1 MIESENE
8 RGVKLSMKKKILA
21 TLMLST
27 VVLSNVSYV
36 AVISANDI
44 DSQIEA
50 KNQEI
55 SSLTVQQAAAQQQV
69 DEIQGQVDEIVAEQA
84 KLNEENTRLESES
97 ASLAAEIERL
107 SADIVSRD
115 GALKEQARSAQV
127 DASASSYIN
136 TILDSKSI
144 VDAVSRVNAMREI
157 VAANNRMLEQQKT
170 DKEVIVEKQ
179 KANQEAINTLA
190 ANRQKLEDDAQVLEV
205 RQAELKA
212 AQLNLA
218 AEKATAEDEKS
229 ALLAEKAAAEEAA
242 RQAAARQAAYEA
254 QQAALAQQQAA
265 QQQAAVQQVVATQ
278 QQVASTQEQ
287 VASVSTP
294 VAESTVTETASVSE
308 QSQAEVAVQQPV
320 ATASSSSTTSTTSS
334 STTTSSGSSAA
345 SNNAKYDASSYPVGE
360 CTWGVKSQVSWV
372 GPYWGNANQW
382 VASARAEGFS
392 VGTTPQVG
400 AVAVWV
406 GGTYGHVALVTA
418 VESSTNIQVSESNYM
433 GRRYIGNH
441 RGWFNP
447 TTTSEGT
454 VYYIYPPY

>member
-1 MIESENE
+1 
-8 RGVKLSMKKKILA
+8 MKKKILA

-55 SSLTVQQAAAQQQV
+55 SSLTEQQAAAQQQV
-69 DEIQGQVDEIVAEQA
+69 DNIQGQVDEIVAEQA
-84 KLNEENTRLESES
+84 KLNEENARLESES

-157 VAANNRMLEQQKT
+157 VTANNRMLEQQKT
-170 DKEVIVEKQ
+170 DKEAIVEKQ
-179 KANQEAINTLA
+179 KANQEAIKTLA

-229 ALLAEKAAAEEAA
+229 ALLAEKSAAEEAA

-254 QQAALAQQQAA
+254 QQVALAQQQAA
-265 QQQAAVQQVVATQ
+265 
-278 QQVASTQEQ
+278 SI
-287 VASVSTP
+287 VSTP
-294 VAESTVTETASVSE
+294 VAQSSTETVVTSSQSQVVE
-308 QSQAEVAVQQPV
+308 QSTTVSTPSN
-320 ATASSSSTTSTTSS
+320 SSSSLSS
-334 STTTSSGSSAA
+334 SSSSAA
-345 SNNAKYDASSYPVGE
+345 SNNARYDASSYPVGE
-360 CTWGVKSQVSWV
+360 CTWGVKSQLSWV

-406 GGTYGHVALVTA
+406 GGAYGHVALVTA

-454 VYYIYPPY
+454 VYYIYPSY

>member
-1 MIESENE
+1 
-8 RGVKLSMKKKILA
+8 MKKKILA

-36 AVISANDI
+36 TVISANDI

-55 SSLTVQQAAAQQQV
+55 SSLTEQQAAAQQQV
-69 DEIQGQVDEIVAEQA
+69 DNIQGQVDEIVAEQA
-84 KLNEENTRLESES
+84 KLNEENARLESES

-157 VAANNRMLEQQKT
+157 VTANNRMLEQQKT
-170 DKEVIVEKQ
+170 DKEAIVEKQ
-179 KANQEAINTLA
+179 KANQEAIKTLA

-229 ALLAEKAAAEEAA
+229 ALLAEKSAAEEAA

-254 QQAALAQQQAA
+254 QQVALAQQQAA
-265 QQQAAVQQVVATQ
+265 
-278 QQVASTQEQ
+278 SI
-287 VASVSTP
+287 VSTP
-294 VAESTVTETASVSE
+294 VAQSSTETVVTSSQSQVVE
-308 QSQAEVAVQQPV
+308 QSTTVSTPSN
-320 ATASSSSTTSTTSS
+320 SSSSSS
-334 STTTSSGSSAA
+334 SLSSSAA
-345 SNNAKYDASSYPVGE
+345 SNNARYDASSYPVGE
-360 CTWGVKSQVSWV
+360 CTWGVKSQLSWV

-406 GGTYGHVALVTA
+406 GGAYGHVALVTA

-454 VYYIYPPY
+454 VYYIYPSY

>member
-1 MIESENE
+1 
-8 RGVKLSMKKKILA
+8 MKKKILA

-55 SSLTVQQAAAQQQV
+55 SSLTEQQAAAQQQV
-69 DEIQGQVDEIVAEQA
+69 DNIQGQVDEIVAEQA
-84 KLNEENTRLESES
+84 KLNEENARLESES

-144 VDAVSRVNAMREI
+144 VDTVSRVNAMREI
-157 VAANNRMLEQQKT
+157 VSANNRMLEQQKT
-170 DKEVIVEKQ
+170 DKEAILEKQ
-179 KANQEAINTLA
+179 KANQEAIKTLA

-229 ALLAEKAAAEEAA
+229 ALLAEKSAAEEAA

-254 QQAALAQQQAA
+254 QQVALAQQQAA
-265 QQQAAVQQVVATQ
+265 
-278 QQVASTQEQ
+278 SI
-287 VASVSTP
+287 VSTP
-294 VAESTVTETASVSE
+294 VAQSSTETVVTSSQSQVVE
-308 QSQAEVAVQQPV
+308 QSTTVSTPSN
-320 ATASSSSTTSTTSS
+320 SSSSSS
-334 STTTSSGSSAA
+334 SSSSSAA
-345 SNNAKYDASSYPVGE
+345 SNNARYDASSYPVGE
-360 CTWGVKSQVSWV
+360 CTWGVKSQLSWV

-406 GGTYGHVALVTA
+406 GGAYGHVALVTA

-454 VYYIYPPY
+454 VYYIYPSY

>member
-1 MIESENE
+1 
-8 RGVKLSMKKKILA
+8 MKKKILA
-21 TLMLST
+21 TIMLST
-27 VVLSNVSYV
+27 VVLSNANYV
-36 AVISANDI
+36 AVISANDV
-44 DSQIEA
+44 DSQIAA
-50 KNQEI
+50 KNQQI
-55 SSLTVQQAAAQQQV
+55 SELTAQQAEAQQQV
-69 DEIQGQVDEIVAEQA
+69 DAIQGQVDAIVSEQA
-84 KLNEENTRLESES
+84 KLTEENTRLEAES
-97 ASLAAEIERL
+97 QTLAADIERL

-127 DASASSYIN
+127 DGSASSYIN

-157 VAANNRMLEQQKT
+157 VSANNRMLEQQKL
-170 DKEVIVEKQ
+170 DKEAIVEKQ
-179 KANQEAINTLA
+179 KANQEAINVLA
-190 ANRQKLEDDAQVLEV
+190 ANRQKLEDDAQILQV
-205 RQAELKA
+205 RQAELQV

-218 AEKATAEDEKS
+218 AEKATAEDEKNS
-229 ALLAEKAAAEEAA
+229 LLEQKAAAEEAA
-242 RQAAARQAAYEA
+242 RQAAARQAEYEA
-254 QQAALAQQQAA
+254 QQRALAQQQAA
-265 QQQAAVQQVVATQ
+265 SVTAPIVTAPVNASSNSAVVQQVAQT
-278 QQVASTQEQ
+278 
-287 VASVSTP
+287 
-294 VAESTVTETASVSE
+294 TVTESV
-308 QSQAEVAVQQPV
+308 PV
-320 ATASSSSTTSTTSS
+320 STASSSS
-334 STTTSSGSSAA
+334 SSAS
-345 SNNAKYDASSYPVGE
+345 SNAQYNASSYPVGE

-447 TTTSEGT
+447 TTTSDGA
-454 VYYIYPPY
+454 VYYIYP

>member
-1 MIESENE
+1 
-8 RGVKLSMKKKILA
+8 MKKKILA

-55 SSLTVQQAAAQQQV
+55 SSLTEQQAAAQQQV
-69 DEIQGQVDEIVAEQA
+69 DNIQGQVDEIVAEQA
-84 KLNEENTRLESES
+84 KLNEENARLESES
-97 ASLAAEIERL
+97 ASLVAEIERL

-157 VAANNRMLEQQKT
+157 VTANNRMLEQQKT
-170 DKEVIVEKQ
+170 DKEAIVEKQ
-179 KANQEAINTLA
+179 KANQEAIKTLA

-229 ALLAEKAAAEEAA
+229 ALLAEKSAAEEAA

-254 QQAALAQQQAA
+254 QQVALAQQQAA
-265 QQQAAVQQVVATQ
+265 
-278 QQVASTQEQ
+278 SI
-287 VASVSTP
+287 VSTP
-294 VAESTVTETASVSE
+294 VAQPSTETVVTSS
-308 QSQAEVAVQQPV
+308 QSQVVEQTTTVSTPSN
-320 ATASSSSTTSTTSS
+320 SSSSSPSS
-334 STTTSSGSSAA
+334 SSSAA
-345 SNNAKYDASSYPVGE
+345 SNNARYDAKSYYVGE

-406 GGTYGHVALVTA
+406 GGAYGHVALVTA

-454 VYYIYPPY
+454 VYYIYPSY

>member
-1 MIESENE
+1 
-8 RGVKLSMKKKILA
+8 MKKKILA

-55 SSLTVQQAAAQQQV
+55 SSLTEQQAAAQQQV
-69 DEIQGQVDEIVAEQA
+69 DNIQGQVDEIVAEQA
-84 KLNEENTRLESES
+84 KLNEENARLESES

-157 VAANNRMLEQQKT
+157 VTANNRMLEQQKT
-170 DKEVIVEKQ
+170 DKEAIVEKQ
-179 KANQEAINTLA
+179 KANQEAIKTLA

-229 ALLAEKAAAEEAA
+229 ALLAEKSAAEEAA

-254 QQAALAQQQAA
+254 QQVALAQQQAA
-265 QQQAAVQQVVATQ
+265 
-278 QQVASTQEQ
+278 SI
-287 VASVSTP
+287 VSTP
-294 VAESTVTETASVSE
+294 VAQSSTETVVTSSQSQVVE
-308 QSQAEVAVQQPV
+308 QSTTVSTPSN
-320 ATASSSSTTSTTSS
+320 SSSSSS
-334 STTTSSGSSAA
+334 SSSSSAA
-345 SNNAKYDASSYPVGE
+345 SNNARYNASSYPVGE
-360 CTWGVKSQVSWV
+360 CTWGVKSQLSWV

-400 AVAVWV
+400 AVAVW
-406 GGTYGHVALVTA
+406 GGGAYGHVAVVTA

-454 VYYIYPPY
+454 VYYIYPSY

>member
-1 MIESENE
+1 
-8 RGVKLSMKKKILA
+8 MKKKILA

-55 SSLTVQQAAAQQQV
+55 SSLTAQQAAAQQQV

-265 QQQAAVQQVVATQ
+265 QQQAAVQQ
-278 QQVASTQEQ
+278 Q

-294 VAESTVTETASVSE
+294 VVESTVTETASVSE

>member
-1 MIESENE
+1 
-8 RGVKLSMKKKILA
+8 MKKKILA

-44 DSQIEA
+44 DSQIEV
-50 KNQEI
+50 KNKEI
-55 SSLTVQQAAAQQQV
+55 SSLTAQQAAAQQQV
-69 DEIQGQVDEIVAEQA
+69 DNIQAQVDEIVAEQA
-84 KLNEENTRLESES
+84 KLNEENARLESES
-97 ASLAAEIERL
+97 ASLEAEIERL

-157 VAANNRMLEQQKT
+157 VTANNRMLEQQKT
-170 DKEVIVEKQ
+170 DKEAIVEKQ
-179 KANQEAINTLA
+179 KANQEAIKTLA

-229 ALLAEKAAAEEAA
+229 ALLAEKSAAEEAA

-254 QQAALAQQQAA
+254 QQVALAQQQAA
-265 QQQAAVQQVVATQ
+265 
-278 QQVASTQEQ
+278 SI
-287 VASVSTP
+287 VSTP
-294 VAESTVTETASVSE
+294 VAQSSTETVVTSSQSQVVE
-308 QSQAEVAVQQPV
+308 QSTTVSTPSN
-320 ATASSSSTTSTTSS
+320 SSSSSS
-334 STTTSSGSSAA
+334 SLSSSAA
-345 SNNAKYDASSYPVGE
+345 SNNARYDASSYPVGE
-360 CTWGVKSQVSWV
+360 CTWGVKSQLSWV

-406 GGTYGHVALVTA
+406 GGAYGHVALVTA

-454 VYYIYPPY
+454 VYYIYPSY

>member
-1 MIESENE
+1 
-8 RGVKLSMKKKILA
+8 MKKKIFA

-44 DSQIEA
+44 DSQIEV

-55 SSLTVQQAAAQQQV
+55 SSLTAQQAAAQQQV
-69 DEIQGQVDEIVAEQA
+69 DNIQAQVDEIVAEQA
-84 KLNEENTRLESES
+84 KLNEENARLESES
-97 ASLAAEIERL
+97 ASLEAEIERL

-157 VAANNRMLEQQKT
+157 VTANNRMLEQQKT
-170 DKEVIVEKQ
+170 DKEAIVEKQ
-179 KANQEAINTLA
+179 KANQEAIKTLA

-229 ALLAEKAAAEEAA
+229 ALLAEKSAAEEAA

-254 QQAALAQQQAA
+254 QQVALAQQQAA
-265 QQQAAVQQVVATQ
+265 
-278 QQVASTQEQ
+278 SI
-287 VASVSTP
+287 VSTP
-294 VAESTVTETASVSE
+294 VAQPSTETVVTSSQSQVVE
-308 QSQAEVAVQQPV
+308 QSTTVS
-320 ATASSSSTTSTTSS
+320 TSSNSSSSSPSS
-334 STTTSSGSSAA
+334 SSSAA
-345 SNNAKYDASSYPVGE
+345 SNNARYDAKSYDVGE

-372 GPYWGNANQW
+372 GPYWGNAKQW

-406 GGTYGHVALVTA
+406 GGAYGHVALVTA

-454 VYYIYPPY
+454 VYYIYPSY

>member
-1 MIESENE
+1 
-8 RGVKLSMKKKILA
+8 MKKKILA

-55 SSLTVQQAAAQQQV
+55 SSLTEQQAAAQQQV
-69 DEIQGQVDEIVAEQA
+69 DNIQGQVDEIVAEQA
-84 KLNEENTRLESES
+84 KLNEENARLESES

-157 VAANNRMLEQQKT
+157 VTANNRMLEQQKT
-170 DKEVIVEKQ
+170 DKEAIVEKQ
-179 KANQEAINTLA
+179 KANQEAIKTLA

-229 ALLAEKAAAEEAA
+229 ALLAEKSAAEEAA

-254 QQAALAQQQAA
+254 QQVALAQQQAA
-265 QQQAAVQQVVATQ
+265 
-278 QQVASTQEQ
+278 SI
-287 VASVSTP
+287 VSTP
-294 VAESTVTETASVSE
+294 VAQPSTETVVTSSQSQVVE
-308 QSQAEVAVQQPV
+308 QSTTVS
-320 ATASSSSTTSTTSS
+320 TSSNSSSSNSS
-334 STTTSSGSSAA
+334 SSSPSLSSSAA
-345 SNNAKYDASSYPVGE
+345 SNNARYDAKSYYVGE
-360 CTWGVKSQVSWV
+360 CTWGVKSQLSWV

-406 GGTYGHVALVTA
+406 GGAYGHVALVTA

-454 VYYIYPPY
+454 VYYIYPSY

>member
-1 MIESENE
+1 
-8 RGVKLSMKKKILA
+8 MKKKILA

-55 SSLTVQQAAAQQQV
+55 SSLTAQQAAAQQQV
-69 DEIQGQVDEIVAEQA
+69 DNIQGQVDEIVAEQA
-84 KLNEENTRLESES
+84 KLNEENARLESES

-170 DKEVIVEKQ
+170 DKEAIVEKQ
-179 KANQEAINTLA
+179 KANQEAIKTLA

-205 RQAELKA
+205 RQAELRA

-229 ALLAEKAAAEEAA
+229 ALLAEKSAAEEAA
-242 RQAAARQAAYEA
+242 RQATARQAAYEA
-254 QQAALAQQQAA
+254 QQVALAQQQAA
-265 QQQAAVQQVVATQ
+265 SIISTPIAQSSTETVATPSQSQVVEQ
-278 QQVASTQEQ
+278 STT
-287 VASVSTP
+287 VSTP
-294 VAESTVTETASVSE
+294 SN
-308 QSQAEVAVQQPV
+308 
-320 ATASSSSTTSTTSS
+320 SSSSS
-334 STTTSSGSSAA
+334 SSAA
-345 SNNAKYDASSYPVGE
+345 SNNARYNASSYPVGE

-406 GGTYGHVALVTA
+406 GGVYGHVALVTA

-447 TTTSEGT
+447 TATSEGT
-454 VYYIYPPY
+454 VYYIYPSY

>member
-1 MIESENE
+1 
-8 RGVKLSMKKKILA
+8 MKKRILA

-27 VVLSNVSYV
+27 VVLSNFNYV
-36 AVISANDI
+36 AVINANDV
-44 DSQIEA
+44 DSQIAA
-50 KNQEI
+50 KNQQINE
-55 SSLTVQQAAAQQQV
+55 LTAQQAAAQQQV
-69 DEIQGQVDEIVAEQA
+69 ASIQGQVDEIVAEQE
-84 KLNEENTRLESES
+84 KLTEENIRLEEES
-97 ASLAAEIERL
+97 QILSADIDRL

-115 GALKEQARSAQV
+115 GALREQARSAQV
-127 DASASSYIN
+127 DGSASSYIN

-157 VAANNRMLEQQKT
+157 VSANNRMLEQQKL
-170 DKEVIVEKQ
+170 DKEAIVEKQ
-179 KANQEAINTLA
+179 KANQEAINVLA
-190 ANRQKLEDDAQVLEV
+190 ANRQKLEDDAQILQV
-205 RQAELKA
+205 RQAELQV

-218 AEKATAEDEKS
+218 AEKATAEDEKNS
-229 ALLAEKAAAEEAA
+229 LLEQKAAAEEAA
-242 RQAAARQAAYEA
+242 RQAAARQAEYEA
-254 QQAALAQQQAA
+254 QQRALAQQQAA
-265 QQQAAVQQVVATQ
+265 SVTAPIVTAPVNASSNSAVVQQVAQTTAT
-278 QQVASTQEQ
+278 E
-287 VASVSTP
+287 SVP
-294 VAESTVTETASVSE
+294 VS
-308 QSQAEVAVQQPV
+308 
-320 ATASSSSTTSTTSS
+320 TASSSS
-334 STTTSSGSSAA
+334 SSAS
-345 SNNAKYDASSYPVGE
+345 SNAQYNASSYPVGE

-447 TTTSEGT
+447 TTTSDGA
-454 VYYIYPPY
+454 VYYIYP

>member
-1 MIESENE
+1 
-8 RGVKLSMKKKILA
+8 MKKKILA

-44 DSQIEA
+44 DSQIEV

-55 SSLTVQQAAAQQQV
+55 SSLTAQQAAAQQQV
-69 DEIQGQVDEIVAEQA
+69 DNIQAQVDEIVAEQA
-84 KLNEENTRLESES
+84 KLNEENARLESES
-97 ASLAAEIERL
+97 ASLVAEIERL

-157 VAANNRMLEQQKT
+157 VSANNRMLEQQKT
-170 DKEVIVEKQ
+170 DKEAIVEKQ
-179 KANQEAINTLA
+179 KANQEAIKTLA

-229 ALLAEKAAAEEAA
+229 ALLAEKSAAEEAA

-254 QQAALAQQQAA
+254 QQVALAQQQAA
-265 QQQAAVQQVVATQ
+265 SIVSIPVAQSSTETVVTSSQSQVVEQ
-278 QQVASTQEQ
+278 STT
-287 VASVSTP
+287 VST
-294 VAESTVTETASVSE
+294 SSN
-308 QSQAEVAVQQPV
+308 
-320 ATASSSSTTSTTSS
+320 SSSSNSS
-334 STTTSSGSSAA
+334 SSSPSLSSSAA
-345 SNNAKYDASSYPVGE
+345 SNNARYDAKSYYVGE

-372 GPYWGNANQW
+372 GPYWGNAKQW

-406 GGTYGHVALVTA
+406 GGAYGHVALVTA

-454 VYYIYPPY
+454 VYYIYPSY

>member
-1 MIESENE
+1 
-8 RGVKLSMKKKILA
+8 MKKKILA

-55 SSLTVQQAAAQQQV
+55 SSLTEQQAAAQQQV
-69 DEIQGQVDEIVAEQA
+69 DNIQGQVDEIVAEQA
-84 KLNEENTRLESES
+84 KLNEENARLESES

-157 VAANNRMLEQQKT
+157 VTANNRMLEQQKT
-170 DKEVIVEKQ
+170 DKEAILEKQ
-179 KANQEAINTLA
+179 KENQEAIKTLA

-229 ALLAEKAAAEEAA
+229 ALLAEKSAAEEAA

-254 QQAALAQQQAA
+254 QQVALAQQQAA
-265 QQQAAVQQVVATQ
+265 SIVSIPVSQSSTETVVTSSQSQVVEQ
-278 QQVASTQEQ
+278 STT
-287 VASVSTP
+287 VSTP
-294 VAESTVTETASVSE
+294 SN
-308 QSQAEVAVQQPV
+308 
-320 ATASSSSTTSTTSS
+320 SSSSSS
-334 STTTSSGSSAA
+334 SSSSSAA
-345 SNNAKYDASSYPVGE
+345 SNNARYNASSYPVGE
-360 CTWGVKSQVSWV
+360 CTWGVKSQLSWV

-406 GGTYGHVALVTA
+406 GGAYGHVAVVTA

-454 VYYIYPPY
+454 VYYIYPSY

>member
-1 MIESENE
+1 
-8 RGVKLSMKKKILA
+8 MKKKILA

-55 SSLTVQQAAAQQQV
+55 SSLTEQQAAAQQQV
-69 DEIQGQVDEIVAEQA
+69 DNIQGQVDEIVAEQA
-84 KLNEENTRLESES
+84 KLNEENARLESES
-97 ASLAAEIERL
+97 ASLVAEIERL

-157 VAANNRMLEQQKT
+157 VTANNRMLEQQKT
-170 DKEVIVEKQ
+170 DKEAIVEKQ
-179 KANQEAINTLA
+179 KANQEAIKTLA

-229 ALLAEKAAAEEAA
+229 ALLAEKSAAEEAA

-254 QQAALAQQQAA
+254 QQVALAQQQAA
-265 QQQAAVQQVVATQ
+265 
-278 QQVASTQEQ
+278 SI
-287 VASVSTP
+287 VSTP
-294 VAESTVTETASVSE
+294 VAQSSTETVVTSSQSQVVE
-308 QSQAEVAVQQPV
+308 QSTTVSTPSN
-320 ATASSSSTTSTTSS
+320 SSSSSS
-334 STTTSSGSSAA
+334 SSSSSAA
-345 SNNAKYDASSYPVGE
+345 SNNARYNASSYPVGE
-360 CTWGVKSQVSWV
+360 CTWGVKSQLSWV

-406 GGTYGHVALVTA
+406 GGAYGHVALVTA

-454 VYYIYPPY
+454 VYYIYPSY

>member
-1 MIESENE
+1 
-8 RGVKLSMKKKILA
+8 MKKKILA

-44 DSQIEA
+44 DSQLEA

-55 SSLTVQQAAAQQQV
+55 SSLTEQQAAAQQQV
-69 DEIQGQVDEIVAEQA
+69 DNIQGQVDEIVAEQA
-84 KLNEENTRLESES
+84 KLNEENSRLESES

-157 VAANNRMLEQQKT
+157 VTANNRMLEQQKT
-170 DKEVIVEKQ
+170 DKEAIVEKQ
-179 KANQEAINTLA
+179 KANQEAIKTLA

-229 ALLAEKAAAEEAA
+229 ALLAEKTAAEEAA

-254 QQAALAQQQAA
+254 QQVALAQQQAA
-265 QQQAAVQQVVATQ
+265 
-278 QQVASTQEQ
+278 SI
-287 VASVSTP
+287 VSTP
-294 VAESTVTETASVSE
+294 VAQSSTETVVTSSQSQVVE
-308 QSQAEVAVQQPV
+308 QSTTVSTPSN
-320 ATASSSSTTSTTSS
+320 SSSSSS
-334 STTTSSGSSAA
+334 SSSSSAA
-345 SNNAKYDASSYPVGE
+345 SNNASYNASSYPVGE
-360 CTWGVKSQVSWV
+360 CTWGVKSQLAWV

-406 GGTYGHVALVTA
+406 GGAYGHVALVSA

-454 VYYIYPPY
+454 VYYIYPSY

>member
-1 MIESENE
+1 
-8 RGVKLSMKKKILA
+8 MKKKILA

-44 DSQIEA
+44 DSQIEV

-55 SSLTVQQAAAQQQV
+55 SSLTAQQAAAQQQV
-69 DEIQGQVDEIVAEQA
+69 DNIQAQVDEIVAEQA
-84 KLNEENTRLESES
+84 KLNEENARLESES
-97 ASLAAEIERL
+97 ASLEAEIERL

-157 VAANNRMLEQQKT
+157 VSANNRMLEQQKT
-170 DKEVIVEKQ
+170 DKEAIVEKQ
-179 KANQEAINTLA
+179 KANQEAIKTLA

-229 ALLAEKAAAEEAA
+229 ALLAEKSAAEEAA

-254 QQAALAQQQAA
+254 QQVALAQQQAA
-265 QQQAAVQQVVATQ
+265 
-278 QQVASTQEQ
+278 SI
-287 VASVSTP
+287 VSTP
-294 VAESTVTETASVSE
+294 VAQPSTETVVTSSQSQVVE
-308 QSQAEVAVQQPV
+308 QSTTVSTPSN
-320 ATASSSSTTSTTSS
+320 SSSSSS
-334 STTTSSGSSAA
+334 SLSSSAA
-345 SNNAKYDASSYPVGE
+345 SNNARYDASSYPVGE
-360 CTWGVKSQVSWV
+360 CTWGVKSQLSWV

-406 GGTYGHVALVTA
+406 GGAYGHVALVTA

-454 VYYIYPPY
+454 VYYIYPSY

>member
-1 MIESENE
+1 
-8 RGVKLSMKKKILA
+8 MKKKILA

-44 DSQIEA
+44 DSQIEV

-55 SSLTVQQAAAQQQV
+55 SSLTAQQAAAQQQV
-69 DEIQGQVDEIVAEQA
+69 DNIQAQVDEIVAEQA
-84 KLNEENTRLESES
+84 KLNEENARLESES
-97 ASLAAEIERL
+97 ASLEAEIERL

-157 VAANNRMLEQQKT
+157 VTANNRMLEQQKT
-170 DKEVIVEKQ
+170 DKEAIVEKQ
-179 KANQEAINTLA
+179 KANQEAIKTLA

-229 ALLAEKAAAEEAA
+229 ALLAEKSAAEEAA

-254 QQAALAQQQAA
+254 QQVALAQQQAA
-265 QQQAAVQQVVATQ
+265 
-278 QQVASTQEQ
+278 SI
-287 VASVSTP
+287 VSTP
-294 VAESTVTETASVSE
+294 VAQPSTETVVTSSQSQVVE
-308 QSQAEVAVQQPV
+308 QSTTVSTPSN
-320 ATASSSSTTSTTSS
+320 SSSSSPSS
-334 STTTSSGSSAA
+334 SSSAA
-345 SNNAKYDASSYPVGE
+345 SNNARYDAKSYHVGE

-406 GGTYGHVALVTA
+406 GGAYGHVAVVTA

-454 VYYIYPPY
+454 VYYIYPSY

>member
-1 MIESENE
+1 
-8 RGVKLSMKKKILA
+8 MKKKILA

-44 DSQIEA
+44 DSQIEV
-50 KNQEI
+50 KNKEI
-55 SSLTVQQAAAQQQV
+55 SSLTAQQAAAQQQV
-69 DEIQGQVDEIVAEQA
+69 DNIQAQVDEIVAEQA
-84 KLNEENTRLESES
+84 KLNEENARLESES
-97 ASLAAEIERL
+97 ASLEAEIERL

-157 VAANNRMLEQQKT
+157 VTANNRMLEQQKT
-170 DKEVIVEKQ
+170 DKEAIVEKQ
-179 KANQEAINTLA
+179 KANQEAIKTLA

-229 ALLAEKAAAEEAA
+229 ALLAEKSAAEEAA

-254 QQAALAQQQAA
+254 QQVALAQQQAA
-265 QQQAAVQQVVATQ
+265 SIVSIPVAQSSTETVVTSSQSQVVEQ
-278 QQVASTQEQ
+278 STT
-287 VASVSTP
+287 VSTP
-294 VAESTVTETASVSE
+294 SN
-308 QSQAEVAVQQPV
+308 
-320 ATASSSSTTSTTSS
+320 SSSSSS
-334 STTTSSGSSAA
+334 SSSSSAA
-345 SNNAKYDASSYPVGE
+345 SNNARYDASSYPVGE
-360 CTWGVKSQVSWV
+360 CTWGVKSQLSWV

-406 GGTYGHVALVTA
+406 GGAYGHVALVTA

-454 VYYIYPPY
+454 VYYIYPSY

>member
-1 MIESENE
+1 
-8 RGVKLSMKKKILA
+8 MKKKILA

-44 DSQIEA
+44 DSQIEV

-55 SSLTVQQAAAQQQV
+55 SSLTAQQAAAQQQV
-69 DEIQGQVDEIVAEQA
+69 DNIQGQVDEIVAEQA
-84 KLNEENTRLESES
+84 KLNEENARLESES

-157 VAANNRMLEQQKT
+157 VTANNRMLEQQKT
-170 DKEVIVEKQ
+170 DKEAIVEKQ
-179 KANQEAINTLA
+179 KANQEAIKTLA

-218 AEKATAEDEKS
+218 AEKATAEDVKS
-229 ALLAEKAAAEEAA
+229 ALLAEKSAAEEAA

-254 QQAALAQQQAA
+254 QQVALAQQQA
-265 QQQAAVQQVVATQ
+265 V
-278 QQVASTQEQ
+278 SI
-287 VASVSTP
+287 VSTP
-294 VAESTVTETASVSE
+294 VAQSSTETVVTSSQSQVVE
-308 QSQAEVAVQQPV
+308 QSTTVSTPSN
-320 ATASSSSTTSTTSS
+320 SSSSSPSS
-334 STTTSSGSSAA
+334 SSSAA
-345 SNNAKYDASSYPVGE
+345 SNNARYDAKSYYVGE

-372 GPYWGNANQW
+372 GPYWGNAKQW

-406 GGTYGHVALVTA
+406 GGAYGHVALVTA

-454 VYYIYPPY
+454 VYYIYPSY

>member
-1 MIESENE
+1 
-8 RGVKLSMKKKILA
+8 MKKKILA

-44 DSQIEA
+44 DSQIEV

-55 SSLTVQQAAAQQQV
+55 SSLTAQQAAAQQQV
-69 DEIQGQVDEIVAEQA
+69 DNIQAQVDEIVAEQA
-84 KLNEENTRLESES
+84 KLNEENARLESES

-157 VAANNRMLEQQKT
+157 VSANNRMLEQQKT
-170 DKEVIVEKQ
+170 DKEAIVEKQ
-179 KANQEAINTLA
+179 KANQEAIKTLA

-229 ALLAEKAAAEEAA
+229 ALLAEKSAAEEAA

-254 QQAALAQQQAA
+254 QQVALAQQQAA
-265 QQQAAVQQVVATQ
+265 
-278 QQVASTQEQ
+278 SI
-287 VASVSTP
+287 VSTP
-294 VAESTVTETASVSE
+294 VAQSSTETVVTSSQSQVVE
-308 QSQAEVAVQQPV
+308 QSTTVSTPSN
-320 ATASSSSTTSTTSS
+320 SSSSSS
-334 STTTSSGSSAA
+334 SSSSSAA
-345 SNNAKYDASSYPVGE
+345 SNNARYNASSYPVGE
-360 CTWGVKSQVSWV
+360 CTWGVKSQLSWV

-406 GGTYGHVALVTA
+406 GGAYGHVALVTA

-454 VYYIYPPY
+454 VYYIYPSY

>member
-1 MIESENE
+1 
-8 RGVKLSMKKKILA
+8 MKKKILA

-44 DSQIEA
+44 DSQIEV
-50 KNQEI
+50 KNKEI
-55 SSLTVQQAAAQQQV
+55 SSLTAQQAAAQQQV
-69 DEIQGQVDEIVAEQA
+69 DNIQGQVDEIVAEQA
-84 KLNEENTRLESES
+84 KLNEENARLESES
-97 ASLAAEIERL
+97 ASLEAEIERL

-157 VAANNRMLEQQKT
+157 VTANNRMLEQQKT
-170 DKEVIVEKQ
+170 DKEAIVEKQ
-179 KANQEAINTLA
+179 KANQEAIKTLA

-229 ALLAEKAAAEEAA
+229 ALLAEKSAAEEAA

-254 QQAALAQQQAA
+254 QQVALAQQQAA
-265 QQQAAVQQVVATQ
+265 
-278 QQVASTQEQ
+278 SI
-287 VASVSTP
+287 VSTP
-294 VAESTVTETASVSE
+294 VAQPSTETVVTSSQSQVVE
-308 QSQAEVAVQQPV
+308 QSTTVS
-320 ATASSSSTTSTTSS
+320 TSSNSSSSNSS
-334 STTTSSGSSAA
+334 SSSPSLSSSAA
-345 SNNAKYDASSYPVGE
+345 SNNARYDAKSYYVGE

-372 GPYWGNANQW
+372 GPYWGNAKQW

-406 GGTYGHVALVTA
+406 GGAYGHVALVSA

-454 VYYIYPPY
+454 VYYIYPSY

>member
-1 MIESENE
+1 
-8 RGVKLSMKKKILA
+8 MKKKILA

-55 SSLTVQQAAAQQQV
+55 SSLTEQQAAAQQQV
-69 DEIQGQVDEIVAEQA
+69 DNIQGQVDEIVAEQA
-84 KLNEENTRLESES
+84 KLNEENARLESES
-97 ASLAAEIERL
+97 ASLEAEIERL

-157 VAANNRMLEQQKT
+157 VTANNRMLEQQKT
-170 DKEVIVEKQ
+170 DKEAIVEKQ
-179 KANQEAINTLA
+179 KANQEAIKTLA

-229 ALLAEKAAAEEAA
+229 ALLAEKSAAEEAA

-254 QQAALAQQQAA
+254 QQVALAQQQAA
-265 QQQAAVQQVVATQ
+265 
-278 QQVASTQEQ
+278 SI
-287 VASVSTP
+287 VSTP
-294 VAESTVTETASVSE
+294 VAQSSTETVVTSSQSQVVE
-308 QSQAEVAVQQPV
+308 QSTTVSTPSN
-320 ATASSSSTTSTTSS
+320 SSSSSS
-334 STTTSSGSSAA
+334 SSSSSAA
-345 SNNAKYDASSYPVGE
+345 SNNARYNASSYPVGE
-360 CTWGVKSQVSWV
+360 CTWGVKSQLSWV

-406 GGTYGHVALVTA
+406 GGAYGHVAVVTA

-454 VYYIYPPY
+454 VYYIYPSY

>member
-1 MIESENE
+1 
-8 RGVKLSMKKKILA
+8 MKKKILA

-55 SSLTVQQAAAQQQV
+55 SSLTEQQAAAQQQV
-69 DEIQGQVDEIVAEQA
+69 DNIQAQVDEIVAEQA
-84 KLNEENTRLESES
+84 KLNEENARLESES
-97 ASLAAEIERL
+97 ASLVAEIERL

-157 VAANNRMLEQQKT
+157 VTANNRMLEQQKT
-170 DKEVIVEKQ
+170 DKEAIVEKQ
-179 KANQEAINTLA
+179 KANQEAIRTLA

-229 ALLAEKAAAEEAA
+229 ALLAEKTAAEEAA

-254 QQAALAQQQAA
+254 QQVALAQQQAA
-265 QQQAAVQQVVATQ
+265 SIVSIPVAQSSTETVVTSSQSQVVEQ
-278 QQVASTQEQ
+278 STT
-287 VASVSTP
+287 VSTP
-294 VAESTVTETASVSE
+294 SN
-308 QSQAEVAVQQPV
+308 
-320 ATASSSSTTSTTSS
+320 SSSSS
-334 STTTSSGSSAA
+334 SSAA
-345 SNNAKYDASSYPVGE
+345 SNNARYNASSYPVGE
-360 CTWGVKSQVSWV
+360 CTWGVKSQLSWV

-406 GGTYGHVALVTA
+406 GGAYGHVAVVTA

-454 VYYIYPPY
+454 VYYIYPSY

>member
-1 MIESENE
+1 
-8 RGVKLSMKKKILA
+8 MKKKILA

-44 DSQIEA
+44 DSQIEV
-50 KNQEI
+50 KNKEI
-55 SSLTVQQAAAQQQV
+55 SSLTAQQAAAQQQV
-69 DEIQGQVDEIVAEQA
+69 DNIQAQVDEIVAEQA
-84 KLNEENTRLESES
+84 KLNEENARLESES
-97 ASLAAEIERL
+97 ASLGAEIERL

-157 VAANNRMLEQQKT
+157 VTANNRMLEQQKT
-170 DKEVIVEKQ
+170 DKEAIVEKQ
-179 KANQEAINTLA
+179 KANQEAIKTLA

-229 ALLAEKAAAEEAA
+229 ALLAEKSAAEEAA

-254 QQAALAQQQAA
+254 QQVALAQQQAA
-265 QQQAAVQQVVATQ
+265 
-278 QQVASTQEQ
+278 SI
-287 VASVSTP
+287 VSTP
-294 VAESTVTETASVSE
+294 VAQPSTETVVTSSQSQVVE
-308 QSQAEVAVQQPV
+308 QSTTVS
-320 ATASSSSTTSTTSS
+320 TSSNSSSSNSS
-334 STTTSSGSSAA
+334 SSSPSLSSSAA
-345 SNNAKYDASSYPVGE
+345 SNNARYDAKSYYVGE

-372 GPYWGNANQW
+372 GPYWGNAKQW

-406 GGTYGHVALVTA
+406 GGAYGHVALVTA

-454 VYYIYPPY
+454 VYYIYPSY

>member
-1 MIESENE
+1 
-8 RGVKLSMKKKILA
+8 MKKKILA

-55 SSLTVQQAAAQQQV
+55 SSLTEQQAAAQQQV
-69 DEIQGQVDEIVAEQA
+69 DNIQGQVDEIVAEQA
-84 KLNEENTRLESES
+84 KLNEENSRLESES

-157 VAANNRMLEQQKT
+157 VTANNRMLEQQKT
-170 DKEVIVEKQ
+170 DKEAIVEKQ
-179 KANQEAINTLA
+179 KANQEAIKTLA

-229 ALLAEKAAAEEAA
+229 ALLAEKSAAEEAA

-254 QQAALAQQQAA
+254 QQVALAQQQAA
-265 QQQAAVQQVVATQ
+265 
-278 QQVASTQEQ
+278 SI
-287 VASVSTP
+287 VSTP
-294 VAESTVTETASVSE
+294 VAQSSTETVVTSSQSQVVE
-308 QSQAEVAVQQPV
+308 QSTTVSTPSN
-320 ATASSSSTTSTTSS
+320 SSSSSS
-334 STTTSSGSSAA
+334 SSSSSAA
-345 SNNAKYDASSYPVGE
+345 SNNARYDASSYPVGE
-360 CTWGVKSQVSWV
+360 CTWGVKSQLSWV

-406 GGTYGHVALVTA
+406 GGAYGHVGLVTA

-454 VYYIYPPY
+454 VYYIYPSY

>member
-1 MIESENE
+1 
-8 RGVKLSMKKKILA
+8 MKKKILA

-55 SSLTVQQAAAQQQV
+55 SSLTEQQAAAQQQV
-69 DEIQGQVDEIVAEQA
+69 DNIQGQVDEIVAEQA
-84 KLNEENTRLESES
+84 KLNEENARLESES
-97 ASLAAEIERL
+97 ASLVAEIERL

-157 VAANNRMLEQQKT
+157 VSANNRMLEQQKT
-170 DKEVIVEKQ
+170 DKEAILEKQ
-179 KANQEAINTLA
+179 KANQEAIKTLA

-229 ALLAEKAAAEEAA
+229 ALLAEKSAAEEAA

-254 QQAALAQQQAA
+254 QQVALAQQQAA
-265 QQQAAVQQVVATQ
+265 SIVSIPVAQSSTETVVTSSQSQVV
-278 QQVASTQEQ
+278 EQ
-287 VASVSTP
+287 TTTVSTP
-294 VAESTVTETASVSE
+294 SN
-308 QSQAEVAVQQPV
+308 
-320 ATASSSSTTSTTSS
+320 SSSSSPSS
-334 STTTSSGSSAA
+334 SSSAA
-345 SNNAKYDASSYPVGE
+345 SNNARYDAKSYYVGE

-406 GGTYGHVALVTA
+406 GGAYGHVALVTA

-454 VYYIYPPY
+454 VYYIYPSY

>member
-55 SSLTVQQAAAQQQV
+55 NSLTAQQAVAQQQV
-69 DEIQGQVDEIVAEQA
+69 DEIQGKVDEILAEQT
-84 KLNEENTRLESES
+84 KLNEENARLESES

-157 VAANNRMLEQQKT
+157 VSANNRMLEQQKT

-229 ALLAEKAAAEEAA
+229 SLLAEKAAAEEAA

-254 QQAALAQQQAA
+254 QQAALAQQQVAST
-265 QQQAAVQQVVATQ
+265 QQVVATAPVQ
-278 QQVASTQEQ
+278 SSAIET
-287 VASVSTP
+287 VSIP
-294 VAESTVTETASVSE
+294 E
-308 QSQAEVAVQQPV
+308 QSQAEVASQQPV
-320 ATASSSSTTSTTSS
+320 AIVNAPVNTSSTSTS
-334 STTTSSGSSAA
+334 SSAA
-345 SNNAKYDASSYPVGE
+345 SNNARYDASSYPIGE

-382 VASARAEGFS
+382 VVSARAEGFS

-447 TTTSEGT
+447 TTTSEGA
-454 VYYIYPPY
+454 VYYVYPPY

>member
-1 MIESENE
+1 
-8 RGVKLSMKKKILA
+8 MKKKILA

-44 DSQIEA
+44 DSQIEV
-50 KNQEI
+50 KNKEI
-55 SSLTVQQAAAQQQV
+55 SSLTAQQAAAQQQV
-69 DEIQGQVDEIVAEQA
+69 DNIQAQVDEIVAEQA
-84 KLNEENTRLESES
+84 KLNEENARLESES
-97 ASLAAEIERL
+97 ASLEAEIERL

-157 VAANNRMLEQQKT
+157 VTANNRMLEQQKT
-170 DKEVIVEKQ
+170 DKEAIVEKQ
-179 KANQEAINTLA
+179 KANQEAIKTLA

-229 ALLAEKAAAEEAA
+229 ALLAEKSAAEEAA

-254 QQAALAQQQAA
+254 QQVALAQQQAA
-265 QQQAAVQQVVATQ
+265 
-278 QQVASTQEQ
+278 SI
-287 VASVSTP
+287 VSTP
-294 VAESTVTETASVSE
+294 VAQSSTETVVTSSQSQVVE
-308 QSQAEVAVQQPV
+308 QSTTVSTPSN
-320 ATASSSSTTSTTSS
+320 SSSSSS
-334 STTTSSGSSAA
+334 SSSSSAA
-345 SNNAKYDASSYPVGE
+345 SNNARYNASSYPVGE
-360 CTWGVKSQVSWV
+360 CTWGVKSQLSWV

-406 GGTYGHVALVTA
+406 GGAYGHVAVVTA

-454 VYYIYPPY
+454 VYYIYPSY

>member
-1 MIESENE
+1 
-8 RGVKLSMKKKILA
+8 MKKKILA

-44 DSQIEA
+44 DSQIEV
-50 KNQEI
+50 KNKEI
-55 SSLTVQQAAAQQQV
+55 SSLTAQQAAAQQQV
-69 DEIQGQVDEIVAEQA
+69 DNIQAQVDEIVAEQA
-84 KLNEENTRLESES
+84 KLNEENARLESES
-97 ASLAAEIERL
+97 ASLEAEIERL

-157 VAANNRMLEQQKT
+157 VTANNRMLEQQKT
-170 DKEVIVEKQ
+170 DKEAIVEKQ
-179 KANQEAINTLA
+179 KANQEAIKTLA

-229 ALLAEKAAAEEAA
+229 ALLAEKSAAEEAA

-254 QQAALAQQQAA
+254 QQVALAQQQAA
-265 QQQAAVQQVVATQ
+265 SIVSIPVAQSSTETVVTSSQSQVVEQ
-278 QQVASTQEQ
+278 STT
-287 VASVSTP
+287 VSTP
-294 VAESTVTETASVSE
+294 SN
-308 QSQAEVAVQQPV
+308 
-320 ATASSSSTTSTTSS
+320 SSSSSS
-334 STTTSSGSSAA
+334 SSSSSAA
-345 SNNAKYDASSYPVGE
+345 SNNASYNASSYPVGE
-360 CTWGVKSQVSWV
+360 CTWGVKSQLSWV

-406 GGTYGHVALVTA
+406 GGAYGHVALVSA

-454 VYYIYPPY
+454 VYYIYPSY